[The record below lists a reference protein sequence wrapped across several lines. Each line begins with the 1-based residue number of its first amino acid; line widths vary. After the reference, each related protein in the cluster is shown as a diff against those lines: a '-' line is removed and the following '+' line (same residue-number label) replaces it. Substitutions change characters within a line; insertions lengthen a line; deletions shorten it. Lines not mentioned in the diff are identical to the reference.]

1 MNKNR
6 GLYIGVVPVTNDLEI
21 DSDNVTQVKNFVA
34 LADLSLK
41 DLKFLLLNN
50 MVNSRGEIDLSIN
63 LSLMD
68 FDTEDFIETVEMVK
82 IIMKGNLEYDNNT
95 TAPDIV
101 RKYRTMISQ
110 SDIDVSNYTEEQW
123 IALTK
128 LIIIGGKAGE
138 EFVDNIDMDFIDTNV
153 PIYLM
158 LNMDTDTINEVSVH
172 IKDYSMH
179 LGYIIY
185 SAIMNEFENEYD
197 QLELDEMSDISL
209 KALKFGTRI
218 IASVPSDI
226 DISTEIKKEI
236 SNEYIN
242 NLEIPAGYKLN

>member
-101 RKYRTMISQ
+101 RKYRMMISQ
-110 SDIDVSNYTEEQW
+110 SDIDVSNYTEEHW

-128 LIIIGGKAGE
+128 LIIIGGNAGE
-138 EFVDNIDMDFIDTNV
+138 EFVDNIDLSLI
-153 PIYLM
+153 
-158 LNMDTDTINEVSVH
+158 H
-172 IKDYSMH
+172 I
-179 LGYIIY
+179 
-185 SAIMNEFENEYD
+185 
-197 QLELDEMSDISL
+197 
-209 KALKFGTRI
+209 
-218 IASVPSDI
+218 
-226 DISTEIKKEI
+226 
-236 SNEYIN
+236 
-242 NLEIPAGYKLN
+242 